1 MSIEQLAGAW
11 LWDKYGKALTDKAF
25 GALKS
30 KWDQVRWL
38 DAAERYRSHVKDLH
52 SRMRVVYKDETVE
65 LDDLYVDLFVIDKK
79 TAQRRYGVE
88 SLQILDEDKSIF
100 KDQSK
105 RISALRVV
113 TQHDRLFIFGKPGIG
128 KTTLLKYLAIQS
140 AKKKI
145 DKVPIYISFYA
156 WSYSGKDLISYISD
170 QFEICG
176 FPNPQNF
183 IEALLSRGDAILLF
197 DGLDEVSEEDDAQI
211 HIIRETED
219 FINRHKNNSVCITC
233 RNSGSNYRFE
243 KFTYVEIADFTIEQ
257 VQKFTSKWFSH
268 NPEKGWQ
275 FIEQLH
281 QHRNL
286 FELSQNPLL
295 LGLLCLIFDEYSRF
309 PEKRFEIYRDS
320 VDALITRWDN
330 QRGIRRD
337 EVFKGFTPAVE
348 KELLSLLALEYS
360 LWGKFFFEE
369 DDLAEKI
376 IKYLEN
382 SSFDSKSLDGRK
394 IVRAIEVQHGLLVK
408 RIHRIYSFPHLT
420 FQEYFAA
427 NCILNNQ
434 TDQVIETIARNI
446 LTPHWGEIIQ
456 LVSSLLPEGD
466 LFFFKLIR
474 TTNKFVNNFSSA
486 KQTDITK
493 WIEQIA
499 SFIPNQKTNI
509 VKARKEAIATIIITE
524 NILTEIKR
532 LASECERIILN
543 DIDRIKGDD
552 NGFYDFGDEY
562 ITELLSEI
570 ADDERSKYKIS
581 SELQSFVRRFYNQKF
596 QYADI
601 RKYLKSTCKIL
612 DDGIINNVC
621 KKIQDTFSR
630 GYAFNLLSKIRP
642 AFVSQ
647 TMDAIRNN
655 HSPICFSNDEEQSEL
670 ITAFLQA
677 VIDNRITAQKG
688 QIGAPTE
695 NLERLLKVNTV
706 IESCLKQANIKN
718 INSIEEQLFVYS
730 KV

>member
-1 MSIEQLAGAW
+1 
-11 LWDKYGKALTDKAF
+11 
-25 GALKS
+25 
-30 KWDQVRWL
+30 
-38 DAAERYRSHVKDLH
+38 
-52 SRMRVVYKDETVE
+52 
-65 LDDLYVDLFVIDKK
+65 VIC
-79 TAQRRYGVE
+79 
-88 SLQILDEDKSIF
+88 
-100 KDQSK
+100 
-105 RISALRVV
+105 
-113 TQHDRLFIFGKPGIG
+113 
-128 KTTLLKYLAIQS
+128 
-140 AKKKI
+140 
-145 DKVPIYISFYA
+145 SF
-156 WSYSGKDLISYISD
+156 
-170 QFEICG
+170 
-176 FPNPQNF
+176 
-183 IEALLSRGDAILLF
+183 
-197 DGLDEVSEEDDAQI
+197 
-211 HIIRETED
+211 
-219 FINRHKNNSVCITC
+219 
-233 RNSGSNYRFE
+233 
-243 KFTYVEIADFTIEQ
+243 
-257 VQKFTSKWFSH
+257 
-268 NPEKGWQ
+268 
-275 FIEQLH
+275 
-281 QHRNL
+281 
-286 FELSQNPLL
+286 
-295 LGLLCLIFDEYSRF
+295 
-309 PEKRFEIYRDS
+309 
-320 VDALITRWDN
+320 
-330 QRGIRRD
+330 
-337 EVFKGFTPAVE
+337 
-348 KELLSLLALEYS
+348 
-360 LWGKFFFEE
+360 
-369 DDLAEKI
+369 
-376 IKYLEN
+376 
-382 SSFDSKSLDGRK
+382 
-394 IVRAIEVQHGLLVK
+394 
-408 RIHRIYSFPHLT
+408 
-420 FQEYFAA
+420 
-427 NCILNNQ
+427 
-434 TDQVIETIARNI
+434 
-446 LTPHWGEIIQ
+446 
-456 LVSSLLPEGD
+456 
-466 LFFFKLIR
+466 
-474 TTNKFVNNFSSA
+474 TNKFVNNFSSA